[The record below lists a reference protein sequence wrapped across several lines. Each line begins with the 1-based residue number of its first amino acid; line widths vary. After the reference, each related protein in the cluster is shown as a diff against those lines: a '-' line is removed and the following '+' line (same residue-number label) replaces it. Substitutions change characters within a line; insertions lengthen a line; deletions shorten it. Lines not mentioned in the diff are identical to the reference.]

1 MNFNDKKFHFKLY
14 VEVFLFF
21 LLTVG
26 PFNPTIKMVTY
37 VILFLVNFNYWKCIR
52 YLTLFQFILI
62 FSIIVPMVIDM
73 RNAASIMDYSKSG
86 FAYLIPFIF
95 NIMYANKYE
104 LEDFLIIVER
114 IAFFVTWVSIIGYII
129 LLFYPT
135 IFYKFP
141 EINFYGSKVR
151 TIIVYNIIN
160 DYSGNFLLRNCGIAF
175 EPGAFQFVCNLGLAI
190 YIKLNKDDI
199 SNKSFTIIRYIIYS
213 IGVFSTKST
222 TGIII
227 LILVFIFTV
236 LTNLKKN
243 RNNILLLVAPLLL
256 YEIILNAVN
265 YQKEKLDTGNF
276 EIRFRNTLFVIKN
289 YWWNFLGIGSTGYDK
304 IYLVENM
311 IGSYDAYTNIYLRF
325 GLVFTLLFIFLNFK
339 LLKLDK
345 SIFIIIFLTLFTEN
359 IIGPITVILY
369 YMAMKKED
377 FINES
382 NVGVQSTK

>member
-1 MNFNDKKFHFKLY
+1 MNYNDKKFNFKLY
-14 VEVFLFF
+14 IEVFLFF
-21 LLTVG
+21 LITVG
-26 PFNPTIKMVTY
+26 PFNPTIKMFTY

-52 YLTLFQFILI
+52 YLTLFQIFLIL
-62 FSIIVPMVIDM
+62 SIIIPMIIDM
-73 RNAASIMDYSKSG
+73 RNATSIMDYSKSG

-104 LEDFLIIVER
+104 LDDFLIIVER
-114 IAFFVTWVSIIGYII
+114 IAFFVTCVSIIGYII

-151 TIIVYNIIN
+151 TIIVYNIIK

-190 YIKLNKDDI
+190 SIKLNKDNI
-199 SNKSFTIIRYIIYS
+199 INKSFTIIRYIIYS
-213 IGVFSTKST
+213 IGVLSTKST

-227 LILVFIFTV
+227 LILIFIVTV

-243 RNNILLLVAPLLL
+243 RNNMILLVAPLL
-256 YEIILNAVN
+256 YEIILNSIK

-276 EIRFRNTLFVIKN
+276 ELRFRNTLFVIKN
-289 YWWNFLGIGSTGYDK
+289 YWWNFLGIGSTGYDN
-304 IYLVENM
+304 IYLFENM

-325 GLVFTLLFIFLNFK
+325 GLVFTLFFVFLNFK

-345 SIFIIIFLTLFTEN
+345 SIFIVVFLTLFTEN
-359 IIGPITVILY
+359 LIGPITVILY
-369 YMAMKKED
+369 YMVMKKEN

-382 NVGVQSTK
+382 NLGLQSTK